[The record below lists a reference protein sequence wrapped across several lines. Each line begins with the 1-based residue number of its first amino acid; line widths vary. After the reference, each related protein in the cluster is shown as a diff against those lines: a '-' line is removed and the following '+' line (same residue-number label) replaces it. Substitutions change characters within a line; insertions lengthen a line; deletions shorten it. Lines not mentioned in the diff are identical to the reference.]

1 MVEDMHWF
9 VGIDWATRSHR
20 ACLLDAEGRRVGERE
35 FAHDGAG
42 LTELRDWLLEKTK
55 AAPGQ
60 IAVAIEMPHGPVV
73 EMLLE
78 HGFAVFA
85 INPKQLDR
93 FRDRFTVAGAK
104 DDSRDA
110 QVLGGSLR
118 TDRKAFRRL
127 AADNPVVIEL
137 REWSRIA
144 DELQQER
151 TRLTN
156 RLRQQL
162 WRYYPQATELADDVG
177 DDWFLAL
184 WQKVPTPAAAAKVS
198 EKTIARILKDH
209 RIRRLDA
216 ATVLQ
221 TLRKKALFVAPGT
234 TEAACAHIRSL
245 AARMRLV
252 NQQIKEAY
260 NALDSLC
267 TRLGAQDEESP
278 SGQCRE
284 QRDVTILRS
293 WPGIG
298 RIVLAT
304 LLTEAAQPLQARD
317 YHALR
322 ALAGVAPVT
331 RQSGKQ
337 RFVIRRLACN
347 KRLQSAVH
355 HWSRVAIQRDT
366 AARRRY
372 VSLRQRGHGHARAL
386 RGVGDRLLS
395 AFCSTLKHQTLYDAD
410 HRSTQIAARC

>member
-1 MVEDMHWF
+1 MVEDVHWF
-9 VGIDWATRSHR
+9 VGIDWATQNHR
-20 ACLLDAEGRRVGERE
+20 VCLLDAEGRRVGERE
-35 FAHDGAG
+35 FVHGGAG

-55 AAPGQ
+55 AAPGR

-78 HGFAVFA
+78 HGFTVFA

-110 QVLGGSLR
+110 LVLGDSLR
-118 TDRKAFRRL
+118 TDRKAFRQL
-127 AADNPVVIEL
+127 ATDDPTVIEL
-137 REWSRIA
+137 REWSRLM
-144 DELQQER
+144 DELLQER
-151 TRLTN
+151 TRLAN

-162 WRYYPQATELADDVG
+162 WRYYPQAAELTDDVA

-198 EKTIARILKDH
+198 EKAIARILKEH

-216 ATVLQ
+216 TTVLQ
-221 TLRKKALFVAPGT
+221 TLRKAALFVAPGT
-234 TEAACAHIRSL
+234 REAACVHIRSL
-245 AARMRLV
+245 VARMHLI
-252 NQQIKEAY
+252 NQQIKEAGA
-260 NALDSLC
+260 ALDGLCDSLA
-267 TRLGAQDEESP
+267 AQDEENS
-278 SGQCRE
+278 SGQSHE
-284 QRDVTILRS
+284 QCDVAILRS

-347 KRLQSAVH
+347 KRLQTAVH
-355 HWSRVAIQRDT
+355 HWSRVAIQRDA

-372 VSLRQRGHGHARAL
+372 DALRQRGHGHARAL
-386 RGVGDRLLS
+386 RGVADRLLS
-395 AFCSTLKHQTLYDAD
+395 ALCATLTHRILYEADQRSAQTVA
-410 HRSTQIAARC
+410 TP

>member
-1 MVEDMHWF
+1 MIDDVRWF
-9 VGIDWATRSHR
+9 VGIDWATQSHCV
-20 ACLLDAEGRRVGERE
+20 CLLDVEGRRVSERV
-35 FAHDGAG
+35 FAHGGAG

-60 IAVAIEMPHGPVV
+60 IAVAIETPHGPVV
-73 EMLLE
+73 EMLLD
-78 HGFAVFA
+78 HAFSVFA

-110 QVLGGSLR
+110 HVLGSALR
-118 TDRKAFRRL
+118 TDRVAFRRL
-127 AADNPVVIEL
+127 AVDDPVLIEL

-151 TRLTN
+151 TRLAN
-156 RLRQQL
+156 RVRQQL
-162 WRYYPQATELADDVG
+162 WRYYPQAVELTDDVA

-184 WQKVPTPAAAAKVS
+184 WQQVPTPATAAKVS
-198 EKTIARILKDH
+198 DKKIARILKDH

-221 TLRKKALFVAPGT
+221 TLRQKPLFVAPGT
-234 TEAACAHIRSL
+234 TEAACAHIHSL
-245 AARMRLV
+245 AARLRLV
-252 NQQIKEAY
+252 NQQIKQAHQ
-260 NALDSLC
+260 ALDGLC
-267 TRLGAQDEESP
+267 AMLEAPTESP
-278 SGQCRE
+278 SGQNCE

-304 LLTEAAQPLQARD
+304 LLTEAAQPLRARD

-322 ALAGVAPVT
+322 ALAGTAPVT
-331 RQSGKQ
+331 RSSGKQ

-347 KRLQSAVH
+347 KRLQNAVH
-355 HWSRVAIQRDT
+355 HWSRVAIQHDT

-372 VSLRQRGHGHARAL
+372 DALRRRGHRHARAL
-386 RGVGDRLLS
+386 RSVGDRLLYALCTS
-395 AFCSTLKHQTLYDAD
+395 LTRQTTYDPNCQTA
-410 HRSTQIAARC
+410 SP

>member
-1 MVEDMHWF
+1 MIDDVQWF
-9 VGIDWATRSHR
+9 VGIDWATQSHR
-20 ACLLDAEGRRVGERE
+20 VCLLDVEGQHVNERD

-42 LTELRDWLLEKTK
+42 LTELRDWLLEETK

-60 IAVAIEMPHGPVV
+60 IGAAIETPHGPVV
-73 EMLLE
+73 EMLLD
-78 HGFAVFA
+78 HSFQVFA

-110 QVLGGSLR
+110 RVLGSALR
-118 TDRKAFRRL
+118 TDRQAFRRL
-127 AADNPVVIEL
+127 VIDDPVMIEL
-137 REWSRIA
+137 REWSRMA

-151 TRLTN
+151 TRLAN
-156 RLRQQL
+156 RVRQQL
-162 WRYYPQATELADDVG
+162 CRYYPQPIELTDDVA

-184 WQKVPTPAAAAKVS
+184 WQQVPTPATAAKVS
-198 EKTIARILKDH
+198 EKTISRLLKDH

-221 TLRKKALFVAPGT
+221 TLRKTPLFVAPGT

-245 AARMRLV
+245 AARLRLV
-252 NQQIKEAY
+252 NQQIKEAHR
-260 NALDSLC
+260 ALDGLC
-267 TRLGAQDEESP
+267 AKLEARESP
-278 SGQCRE
+278 SGQNCE

-304 LLTEAAQPLQARD
+304 LLTEATEPLRERD

-322 ALAGVAPVT
+322 ALAGTAPVT
-331 RQSGKQ
+331 RRSGKQ
-337 RFVIRRLACN
+337 CFVTRRLACN
-347 KRLQSAVH
+347 KRLQNAVH
-355 HWSRVAIQRDT
+355 HWSRVAIQHDA

-372 VSLRQRGHGHARAL
+372 DALRRRGHGHGRAL
-386 RGVGDRLLS
+386 RSVGDRLLY
-395 AFCSTLKHQTLYDAD
+395 ALCTTLKRQTPYDPNCQTAQV
-410 HRSTQIAARC
+410 TAGL

>member
-1 MVEDMHWF
+1 MVEDVHWF
-9 VGIDWATRSHR
+9 VGIDWATQNHR
-20 ACLLDAEGRRVGERE
+20 VCLLDAEGRRVGERE
-35 FAHDGAG
+35 FVHGGAG

-55 AAPGQ
+55 AAPGR

-78 HGFAVFA
+78 HGFTVFA

-110 QVLGGSLR
+110 LVLGDSLR
-118 TDRKAFRRL
+118 TDRKAFRQL
-127 AADNPVVIEL
+127 ATDDPTVIEL
-137 REWSRIA
+137 REWSRLM
-144 DELQQER
+144 DELLQER
-151 TRLTN
+151 TRLAN

-162 WRYYPQATELADDVG
+162 WRYYPQAAELTDDVA

-198 EKTIARILKDH
+198 EKAIARILKEH

-216 ATVLQ
+216 TTVLQ
-221 TLRKKALFVAPGT
+221 TLRKAALFVAPGT
-234 TEAACAHIRSL
+234 REAACVHIRSL
-245 AARMRLV
+245 VARMHLA
-252 NQQIKEAY
+252 NQQIKEAGA
-260 NALDSLC
+260 ALDGLCDSLA
-267 TRLGAQDEESP
+267 AQDEENS
-278 SGQCRE
+278 SGQSHE
-284 QRDVTILRS
+284 QCDVAILRS

-347 KRLQSAVH
+347 KRLQTAVH
-355 HWSRVAIQRDT
+355 HWSRVAIQRDA

-372 VSLRQRGHGHARAL
+372 DALRQRGHGHARAL
-386 RGVGDRLLS
+386 RGVADRLLS
-395 AFCSTLKHQTLYDAD
+395 ALCATLTHRTLYEAD
-410 HRSTQIAARC
+410 QRSAQTVATQ

>member
-1 MVEDMHWF
+1 
-9 VGIDWATRSHR
+9 
-20 ACLLDAEGRRVGERE
+20 VGERE
-35 FAHDGAG
+35 FAHDGTG
-42 LTELRDWLLEKTK
+42 LTELRDWLLKKTG
-55 AAPGQ
+55 AAAGQ

-78 HGFAVFA
+78 HGFMVFA

-104 DDSRDA
+104 DDGRDA
-110 QVLGGSLR
+110 LVLGCSLC
-118 TDRKAFRRL
+118 TDRKAFRQL
-127 AADNPVVIEL
+127 ATDDAVVIKL
-137 REWSRIA
+137 REWSRLM

-151 TRLTN
+151 TRLAN

-162 WRYYPQATELADDVG
+162 WRYYPQAVELTDDVG

-184 WQKVPTPAAAAKVS
+184 WQKVPTPAAAAKAS
-198 EKTIARILKDH
+198 EKAIARLLKAH

-221 TLRKKALFVAPGT
+221 TLRKTALFVAPGT
-234 TEAACAHIRSL
+234 TEAACLHIQSL
-245 AARMRLV
+245 AARMNLV
-252 NQQIKEAY
+252 NQQIKEAGA
-260 NALDSLC
+260 ALDGLCDSLAA
-267 TRLGAQDEESP
+267 RDEESS
-278 SGQCRE
+278 SGQSQGQC
-284 QRDVTILRS
+284 DVAILRS

-304 LLTEAAQPLQARD
+304 LLTEAAQPLRARD

-322 ALAGVAPVT
+322 ALAGAAPVT

-347 KRLQSAVH
+347 KRLQTALH
-355 HWSRVAIQRDT
+355 HWSRTAIQRDA

-372 VSLRQRGHGHARAL
+372 DALRQRGHGHARAL
-386 RGVGDRLLS
+386 RGVADRLLH
-395 AFCSTLKHQTLYDAD
+395 ALCSTLRHRTLYDANY
-410 HRSTQIAARC
+410 SSAQIAMKP

>member
-1 MVEDMHWF
+1 MVEDVHWF
-9 VGIDWATRSHR
+9 VGIDWATQNHR
-20 ACLLDAEGRRVGERE
+20 VCLLDAEGRRVGERE
-35 FAHDGAG
+35 FVHGGAG

-55 AAPGQ
+55 AAPGR

-78 HGFAVFA
+78 HGFTVFA

-110 QVLGGSLR
+110 VVLGDSLR
-118 TDRKAFRRL
+118 TDRKAFRQL
-127 AADNPVVIEL
+127 ATDDPTVIEL
-137 REWSRIA
+137 REWSRLM
-144 DELQQER
+144 DELLQER
-151 TRLTN
+151 TRLAN

-162 WRYYPQATELADDVG
+162 WRYYPQAAELTDDVA

-198 EKTIARILKDH
+198 EKAIARILKEH

-216 ATVLQ
+216 TTVLQ
-221 TLRKKALFVAPGT
+221 TLRKAALFVAPGT
-234 TEAACAHIRSL
+234 REAACVHIRSL
-245 AARMRLV
+245 VARMHLA
-252 NQQIKEAY
+252 NQQIKEAGA
-260 NALDSLC
+260 ALDGLCDSLA
-267 TRLGAQDEESP
+267 AQDEENS
-278 SGQCRE
+278 SGQSHE
-284 QRDVTILRS
+284 QCDVAILRS

-347 KRLQSAVH
+347 KRLQTAVH
-355 HWSRVAIQRDT
+355 HWSRVAIQRDA

-372 VSLRQRGHGHARAL
+372 DALRQRGHGHARAL
-386 RGVGDRLLS
+386 RGVADRLLS
-395 AFCSTLKHQTLYDAD
+395 ALCATLTHRTLYEAD
-410 HRSTQIAARC
+410 QRSAQTVATQ

>member
-1 MVEDMHWF
+1 MIEDVHWF
-9 VGIDWATRSHR
+9 VGIDWATQSHR
-20 ACLLDAEGRRVGERE
+20 VCLLDGEGRQVGERD
-35 FAHDGAG
+35 FAHGGAG
-42 LTELRDWLLEKTK
+42 LTELRDWLLQKTG

-110 QVLGGSLR
+110 HVLGDALR

-127 AADNPVVIEL
+127 ATDDPMVIEL
-137 REWSRIA
+137 REWSRLT

-151 TRLTN
+151 TRLAN

-162 WRYYPQATELADDVG
+162 WRYYPQAAELTDDVA

-184 WQKVPTPAAAAKVS
+184 WQRVPTPAAAAKAS
-198 EKTIARILKDH
+198 EKTIARILKEH

-221 TLRKKALFVAPGT
+221 TLRKTPLFVAPGT
-234 TEAACAHIRSL
+234 TEAACVHIRSL
-245 AARMRLV
+245 TARMHLV
-252 NQQIKEAY
+252 NRQIKEAY
-260 NALDSLC
+260 AALDGLC
-267 TRLGAQDEESP
+267 NGLAAQDEEHS
-278 SGQCRE
+278 SGQSQGQC
-284 QRDVTILRS
+284 DVAILRS

-347 KRLQSAVH
+347 KRL
-355 HWSRVAIQRDT
+355 
-366 AARRRY
+366 
-372 VSLRQRGHGHARAL
+372 
-386 RGVGDRLLS
+386 
-395 AFCSTLKHQTLYDAD
+395 
-410 HRSTQIAARC
+410 

>member
-1 MVEDMHWF
+1 MVNDVHWF
-9 VGIDWATRSHR
+9 VGIDWATQSHCV
-20 ACLLDAEGRRVGERE
+20 CLLDAEGRRVGQRE
-35 FAHDGAG
+35 FAHGGAG

-78 HGFAVFA
+78 HGFVVFA

-104 DDSRDA
+104 DDRRDA
-110 QVLGGSLR
+110 YVLGGSLR
-118 TDRKAFRRL
+118 TDRAAFRQL
-127 AADNPVVIEL
+127 AADNPAMIEL
-137 REWSRIA
+137 REWSRMA

-151 TRLTN
+151 TRLAN

-162 WRYYPQATELADDVG
+162 WRYYPQAAKLTDDVA

-184 WQKVPTPAAAAKVS
+184 WQKVPTPGSAAKAS
-198 EKTIARILKDH
+198 EKAIARVLSAY

-216 ATVLQ
+216 ATVLKI
-221 TLRKKALFVAPGT
+221 LREAPLFVAPGT

-245 AARMRLV
+245 AARLHLV
-252 NQQIKEAY
+252 NQQIKEAQQ
-260 NALDSLC
+260 NLDRLC
-267 TRLGAQDEESP
+267 AVLEEENP
-278 SGQCRE
+278 SGQSLE
-284 QRDVTILRS
+284 QCDVTILRS

-298 RIVLAT
+298 RINLAT
-304 LLTEAAQPLQARD
+304 LLAEAAEPLHRRD

-337 RFVIRRLACN
+337 RFVVRRLACN
-347 KRLQSAVH
+347 RRLQSAVH
-355 HWSRVAIQRDT
+355 HWSRVAIQHDA

-372 VSLRQRGHGHARAL
+372 DALRQRGHGHARAL
-386 RGVGDRLLS
+386 RSVGDRLLY
-395 AFCSTLKHQTLYDAD
+395 ALCTTLKRQTPYDATYK
-410 HRSTQIAARC
+410 SAPTAATG

>member
-1 MVEDMHWF
+1 MVNDVCWF
-9 VGIDWATRSHR
+9 VGIDWATQSHCV
-20 ACLLDAEGRRVGERE
+20 CLLDAEGRRVGQRE
-35 FAHDGAG
+35 FAHGGAG

-78 HGFAVFA
+78 HGFVVFA
-85 INPKQLDR
+85 INLKQLDR

-104 DDSRDA
+104 DDRRDA
-110 QVLGGSLR
+110 YVLGGSLR
-118 TDRKAFRRL
+118 TDRAAFRQL
-127 AADNPVVIEL
+127 AADNPVMIEL
-137 REWSRIA
+137 REWSRMA

-151 TRLTN
+151 TRLAN

-162 WRYYPQATELADDVG
+162 WRYYPQAAKLTDDVA

-184 WQKVPTPAAAAKVS
+184 WQKVPTPESAAKAN
-198 EKTIARILKDH
+198 EKAIARVLGTY

-216 ATVLQ
+216 ATVLKI
-221 TLRKKALFVAPGT
+221 LREAPLFVAPGT

-245 AARMRLV
+245 AARLHLV
-252 NQQIKEAY
+252 NQQIKEAQQ
-260 NALDSLC
+260 NLDRLC
-267 TRLGAQDEESP
+267 AELEEEENP
-278 SGQCRE
+278 SGQSFE
-284 QRDVTILRS
+284 QCDVTILRS

-298 RIVLAT
+298 RINLAT
-304 LLTEAAQPLQARD
+304 LLAEAAEPLRRRD

-337 RFVIRRLACN
+337 RFVVRRLACN
-347 KRLQSAVH
+347 RRLQSAVH
-355 HWSRVAIQRDT
+355 HWSRVAIQHDA

-372 VSLRQRGHGHARAL
+372 DALRRRGHGHARAL
-386 RGVGDRLLS
+386 RSVGDRLLF
-395 AFCSTLKHQTLYDAD
+395 ALCTTLKRQTPYEAN
-410 HRSTQIAARC
+410 HNSAKVSAKG

>member
-1 MVEDMHWF
+1 MIEDVHWF
-9 VGIDWATRSHR
+9 VGIDWATQSHR
-20 ACLLDAEGRRVGERE
+20 VCLLDGEGRQVGERD
-35 FAHDGAG
+35 FAHGGAG
-42 LTELRDWLLEKTK
+42 LTELRDWLLQKTG

-110 QVLGGSLR
+110 HVLGDALR

-127 AADNPVVIEL
+127 ATDDPMVIEL
-137 REWSRIA
+137 REWSRLT

-151 TRLTN
+151 TRLAN

-162 WRYYPQATELADDVG
+162 WRYYPQAAELTDDVA

-184 WQKVPTPAAAAKVS
+184 WQRVPTPAAAAKAS
-198 EKTIARILKDH
+198 EKTIARILKEH

-221 TLRKKALFVAPGT
+221 TLRKTPLFVAPGT
-234 TEAACAHIRSL
+234 TEAACVHIRSL
-245 AARMRLV
+245 TARMHLV
-252 NQQIKEAY
+252 NRQIKEAY
-260 NALDSLC
+260 AALDGLC
-267 TRLGAQDEESP
+267 NGLAAQDEEHS
-278 SGQCRE
+278 SGQSQGQC
-284 QRDVTILRS
+284 DVAILRS

-298 RIVLAT
+298 RIALAT

-347 KRLQSAVH
+347 KRLQTAVH
-355 HWSRVAIQRDT
+355 HWSRVAIQRDA

-372 VSLRQRGHGHARAL
+372 DALRQRGHGHARAL

-395 AFCSTLKHQTLYDAD
+395 ALCSTLKSRTSYDAN
-410 HRSTQIAARC
+410 HRSTQPAAKS

>member
-1 MVEDMHWF
+1 MVDEAQWF
-9 VGIDWATRSHR
+9 VGIDWATQSHR
-20 ACLLDAEGRRVGERE
+20 VCLLDVAGRQVNERDV
-35 FAHDGAG
+35 AHSGAG

-55 AAPGQ
+55 AAPEQ
-60 IAVAIEMPHGPVV
+60 IAVAIETPHGPVV

-78 HGFAVFA
+78 HGFVVFA

-110 QVLGGSLR
+110 HVLGGSLR
-118 TDRKAFRRL
+118 TDRPAFRRL
-127 AADNPVVIEL
+127 VVDDPVVIEL

-151 TRLTN
+151 TRLAN

-162 WRYYPQATELADDVG
+162 WRYYPQATELTDDVANG
-177 DDWFLAL
+177 WFLAL
-184 WQKVPTPAAAAKVS
+184 WQKVPTPDRAAKAA
-198 EKTIARILKDH
+198 EKTIARILTEH

-216 ATVLQ
+216 ATVLK
-221 TLRKKALFVAPGT
+221 TLRKPPLFVAPGT
-234 TEAACAHIRSL
+234 TEAACAHIRNL
-245 AARMRLV
+245 AARLRLI
-252 NQQIKEAY
+252 NQQIKQTQQ
-260 NALDSLC
+260 NLDRLC
-267 TRLGAQDEESP
+267 AKLEPQQESP
-278 SGQCRE
+278 SGQNRE

-304 LLTEAAQPLQARD
+304 LLTEAAAPLRRRD

-331 RQSGKQ
+331 RRSGKQ
-337 RFVIRRLACN
+337 RLVIRRLACN
-347 KRLQSAVH
+347 RRLQNAVH
-355 HWSRVAIQRDT
+355 HWSRIAIQHDA

-372 VSLRQRGHGHARAL
+372 DALRQRGHGHARAL
-386 RGVGDRLLS
+386 RSVGDRLLY
-395 AFCSTLKHQTLYDAD
+395 ALCTTLKRQTPYDPD
-410 HRSTQIAARC
+410 RQTPRLTTGP